1 MLARRRQVTGKADAS
16 RHAQVYQQQA
26 LAQVNQQILA
36 APSYGLNCLA
46 LQVNG
51 RAAKRPPESFAQA
64 GGSNFCACNAVC
76 KAKAGD
82 FNFGQFR
89 HGGVL
94 LTDRGTHRAGINY
107 HALMKKILVGVLC
120 GLCLFSTPG
129 WAQGSAPVGK
139 PGNDLTSA
147 TQTAAPISS
156 ALDAEMFYRLL
167 VGEITARD
175 GDPAAGFAL
184 MLDSARRSSDGSLY
198 QRAVE
203 IALQSRSGDAA
214 LQAAMAWQQALPS
227 SREAHRYVLQILIAL
242 NRIPETLEPLKKTID
257 LAAASDRL
265 QVISGIPRAYA
276 RVSDKKLASTVI
288 ENALSAYV
296 INPTTAAAAWTT
308 IGRVQLA
315 AGNLPSALNAAQKGN
330 AADANAEGPVFVALE
345 MMSPKLPLAEILVK
359 KYLVTNPTS
368 SPDVRMAYA
377 RALLDAQR
385 YGEASTEIRA
395 VTRDKPEFL
404 PAWLVLGSLQLQ
416 DSQLAP
422 AQASFER
429 YVALQANASQA
440 QDEDEPNR
448 GLTQAYLSL
457 AQISEKRK
465 DFAAADGWLNKI
477 DNSADMLQAQTRRA
491 SILASRGQL
500 AEARQLIRGL
510 PERNAGDARLKLLAE
525 VGLLRD
531 LKQHQA
537 AYDLLGQAIN
547 ADPKESD
554 LIYDQAMMAEKLNQ
568 LPEMERLLR
577 RMIEIKPDAYNAY
590 NALGYSFADRNV
602 RLPEAKQLILK
613 ALEFV
618 PNDPFVR
625 DSLAWVEFRMG
636 NLAESAKIFA
646 DAFKSKPDAE
656 IAAHYGEV
664 LWMMGQR
671 DRALGIW
678 REGQLLNPENETLLE
693 TLKRLKAKL

>member
-1 MLARRRQVTGKADAS
+1 MGVFCSLCLGTS
-16 RHAQVYQQQA
+16 PNWAQSNAPAAKPANDLA
-26 LAQVNQQILA
+26 LAAQTP
-36 APSYGLNCLA
+36 AP
-46 LQVNG
+46 
-51 RAAKRPPESFAQA
+51 P
-64 GGSNFCACNAVC
+64 
-76 KAKAGD
+76 
-82 FNFGQFR
+82 
-89 HGGVL
+89 
-94 LTDRGTHRAGINY
+94 
-107 HALMKKILVGVLC
+107 
-120 GLCLFSTPG
+120 
-129 WAQGSAPVGK
+129 
-139 PGNDLTSA
+139 
-147 TQTAAPISS
+147 SS
-156 ALDAEMFYRLL
+156 GLDAELFYRLL

-184 MLDSARRSSDGSLY
+184 MLDSARKTNNASLY

-214 LQAAMAWQQALPS
+214 LQAATAWQLALPN
-227 SREAHRYVLQILIAL
+227 SREAYRYVLQILIAL
-242 NRIPETLEPLKKTID
+242 NRIQDTLEPLKKTID
-257 LAAASDRL
+257 LAAANDRIAA
-265 QVISGIPRAYA
+265 ISAIPRAYA

-288 ENALSAYV
+288 ETALSAYV
-296 INPTTAAAAWTT
+296 SNPATAATAWTT
-308 IGRVQLA
+308 IGRTRLA
-315 AGNLPSALNAAQKGN
+315 AGDMPGALNAAQKGHE
-330 AADANAEGPVFVALE
+330 ADITGEGPIFVALE
-345 MMSPKLPLAEILVK
+345 LMSPKIPAAEALVK
-359 KYLVTNPTS
+359 KYLASNPK
-368 SPDVRMAYA
+368 PAPEVRMAFA

-385 YGEASTEIRA
+385 YGEASSEVKI
-395 VTRDKPEFL
+395 VTRDKPEFS

-416 DSQLAP
+416 DNQLVP
-422 AQASFER
+422 AQTSFER
-429 YVALQANASQA
+429 YVALDTAASQ
-440 QDEDEPNR
+440 QRDEGEPDR

-465 DFAAADGWLNKI
+465 DFAAADAWLNKI

-531 LKQHQA
+531 LKQYQA
-537 AYDLLGQAIN
+537 AYDLLAQATK

-554 LIYDQAMMAEKLNQ
+554 LLYDQAMMAEKLNQ

-577 RMIEIKPDAYNAY
+577 RVIEVKPDAYNAY
-590 NALGYSFADRNV
+590 NALGYSFAERNM

-618 PNDPFVR
+618 PNDPFIR

-664 LWMMGQR
+664 LWVMGQR
-671 DRALGIW
+671 DKALAVW
-678 REGQLLNPENETLLE
+678 REGLLLNSENDTLVE
-693 TLKRLKAKL
+693 TLKRLKVRL